1 VSKVSGNLQ
10 PNVSAFKVVAD
21 TYPAGT
27 LSGAPKYRAMQLIDE
42 YEGLGR
48 NFYAGAIGYM
58 GFDDQF
64 NHAIMIRTFM
74 SKNNQLH
81 YRAGAGIV
89 ADSVAINEL
98 NEVNNKI
105 AALRKAIQMATDI

>member
-1 VSKVSGNLQ
+1 M
-10 PNVSAFKVVAD
+10 VAD

-58 GFDDQF
+58 GFNDQF

>member
-1 VSKVSGNLQ
+1 VSGNLQ
-10 PNVSAFKVVAD
+10 ENVSAFKVVAD

-42 YEGLGR
+42 NEGLGR
-48 NFYAGAIGYM
+48 NFYAGALGYM
-58 GFDDQF
+58 GFNDEF
-64 NHAIMIRTFM
+64 NHCIMIRTFM

-89 ADSVAINEL
+89 ADSIPENEL

-105 AALRKAIQMATDI
+105 AALRRAIEMATQI